1 MTWVTL
7 LFCNF
12 CAGILSIILARKKN
26 RPPLPWFLATLP
38 LGILALF
45 ALLAL
50 PANPGKGSERKG

>member
-1 MTWVTL
+1 MTWITL

-12 CAGILSIILARKKN
+12 CTGILSIILARKKN
-26 RPPLPWFLATLP
+26 RAALPWFLATLP

-50 PANPGKGSERKG
+50 PAHPGEGSEHKG